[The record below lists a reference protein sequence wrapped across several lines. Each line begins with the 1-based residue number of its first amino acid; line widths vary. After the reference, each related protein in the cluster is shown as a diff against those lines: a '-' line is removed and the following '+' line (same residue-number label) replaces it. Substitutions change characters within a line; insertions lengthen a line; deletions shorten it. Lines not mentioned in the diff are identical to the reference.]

1 MAFAYFVALYQIDY
15 QILLPDGS
23 TEPVYLRASFTTTL
37 AYIIYFFLVALLM
50 SWFSSSR
57 RRAELLLNHA
67 RGDLEVKV
75 EERTADLRQANQQLR
90 AEVTE
95 RKRAEGDLRRS
106 EAFLAEAQRL
116 SRSGSFGWRVSTSEI
131 LWSEETFRIF
141 QYDRSTIPTIELIL
155 QRVHPEDV
163 DLVKQTLDRASEEGK
178 NFDHEYRLVMPDS
191 SIKYVHVVA
200 HSLNSESGGTEFI
213 GAVMDIT
220 IAKKSEDRIRQ
231 IIDTVPAL
239 IWTARP
245 DGSLDFISQ
254 RWLDYAGITLEQ
266 AQGSELGAQC
276 HPDDCD
282 QLRRKWR
289 AAVTEGKPFETEAR
303 VRRLDGEHR
312 WFLIRAFPL
321 FEDSGHIVGWYGNDI
336 DIQDRKQAE
345 EKLKQSEAY
354 LHEAQRLGHMGS
366 WAHNVSSGTLF
377 ASPELLRIFG
387 RDPDEEKLTVE
398 KFRERIHPEDR
409 PFIEE
414 VANKST
420 NEKTDFEFD
429 YRIVLPEGSIK
440 WVYSV
445 AHPVFDDSGD
455 LLEYIGTIIDVTER
469 KETEDALRQAQADLA
484 HVSRVTTMGEL
495 VASIAHEV
503 NQPLGA
509 IVTNGHACVRLL
521 SRETPDLD
529 KSREVIERMIG
540 EGMRASKVIK
550 RIRDLLHKA
559 PPEKAPLNINDPIQE
574 VIALVSSDVH
584 RSRVKLF
591 ADLASDLPQVIGDR
605 VQLQQVILNLILN
618 AKDAM
623 SAVQTHPRELLITS
637 RKSKSG
643 QVVVAVRDS
652 GKGLDPKDTD
662 RIFDPFFST
671 KPEGMGLGL
680 SISRTIIED
689 HHGTLWATPNEDK
702 GATVQFTLPAG
713 NGREF

>member
-1 MAFAYFVALYQIDY
+1 
-15 QILLPDGS
+15 
-23 TEPVYLRASFTTTL
+23 
-37 AYIIYFFLVALLM
+37 
-50 SWFSSSR
+50 
-57 RRAELLLNHA
+57 
-67 RGDLEVKV
+67 
-75 EERTADLRQANQQLR
+75 
-90 AEVTE
+90 
-95 RKRAEGDLRRS
+95 
-106 EAFLAEAQRL
+106 
-116 SRSGSFGWRVSTSEI
+116 
-131 LWSEETFRIF
+131 
-141 QYDRSTIPTIELIL
+141 
-155 QRVHPEDV
+155 
-163 DLVKQTLDRASEEGK
+163 
-178 NFDHEYRLVMPDS
+178 
-191 SIKYVHVVA
+191 
-200 HSLNSESGGTEFI
+200 
-213 GAVMDIT
+213 
-220 IAKKSEDRIRQ
+220 
-231 IIDTVPAL
+231 
-239 IWTARP
+239 
-245 DGSLDFISQ
+245 
-254 RWLDYAGITLEQ
+254 
-266 AQGSELGAQC
+266 
-276 HPDDCD
+276 
-282 QLRRKWR
+282 
-289 AAVTEGKPFETEAR
+289 
-303 VRRLDGEHR
+303 
-312 WFLIRAFPL
+312 
-321 FEDSGHIVGWYGNDI
+321 
-336 DIQDRKQAE
+336 
-345 EKLKQSEAY
+345 
-354 LHEAQRLGHMGS
+354 MGS

-398 KFRERIHPEDR
+398 KFRERIHPADLR
-409 PFIEE
+409 FIEA

-550 RIRDLLHKA
+550 RIRDLLHKT
-559 PPEKAPLNINDPIQE
+559 PPEKAPLNINEPIQE

-591 ADLASDLPQVIGDR
+591 ADLASDLPPVIGDR

-623 SAVQTHPRELLITS
+623 STVQTHPRELLITS

-643 QVVVAVRDS
+643 EVVVAVRDS
-652 GKGLDPKDTD
+652 GKGLDPGDAD

-702 GATVQFTLPAG
+702 GATIQFALPAG
-713 NGREF
+713 NGREL